1 MSKAVDRARA
11 RVAAAAGQDTRRAA
25 LERSL
30 ASRFWLRFHMSVML
44 FAAFGS
50 GFLVSYALLRAG
62 VGSTLVRWPLGTLVG
77 YVALFLCMRLW
88 LAYVGVRPFSS
99 GERRVTEDAANVDMV
114 WSSGNGGGSSIAGD
128 AVDVFRGGGGSSG
141 GGGASGSFGDAPVRV
156 FAPGGSSGGGGGS
169 KGAGFS
175 LDLGDGDAFKLL
187 VLVIIVLAIVAALGG
202 GVIYLV
208 ASAPHLLADVAF
220 GAALTG
226 GIAPAAR
233 RVADADADWSGSVFK
248 ATWKPFFIILVV
260 VVAASLALNH
270 YFPGART
277 LGEAFG
283 MLQGS

>member
-1 MSKAVDRARA
+1 MSEAVARARA
-11 RVAAAAGQDTRRAA
+11 RVAAAAGEDSRRAA

-50 GFLVSYALLRAG
+50 GFLASYGLLRMG

-77 YVALFLCMRLW
+77 YIALIYCMRLW
-88 LAYVGVRPFSS
+88 LAYIGVRPLHIDTGRRAHDDGSS
-99 GERRVTEDAANVDMV
+99 VVPDIQV
-114 WSSGNGGGSSIAGD
+114 SGGGGGGSGGGIGD
-128 AVDVFRGGGGSSG
+128 IFRGGGGSSG
-141 GGGASGSFGDAPVRV
+141 GGGASGSFGDAPMR
-156 FAPGGSSGGGGGS
+156 FAAASGSSGGGGGKS
-169 KGAGFS
+169 GSGFS
-175 LDLGDGDAFKLL
+175 LDLDGDAVKVL
-187 VLVIIVLAIVAALGG
+187 VLVIIVLAIAAALGG

-233 RVADADADWSGSVFK
+233 RVANADDDWTGSVLK
-248 ATWKPFFIILVV
+248 ATWKPFAIILVV
-260 VVAASLALNH
+260 VVAASIALNH

-277 LGEAFG
+277 IGEAFG
-283 MLQGS
+283 MLRLP

>member
-1 MSKAVDRARA
+1 MSKAADRTRARI
-11 RVAAAAGQDTRRAA
+11 AAAAGEDSRRAE

-30 ASRFWLRFHMSVML
+30 ASRFWLRFHMSIML

-50 GFLVSYALLRAG
+50 GFLLSYALLRAG
-62 VGSTLVRWPLGTLVG
+62 VGSTLVRWTLGTLVG
-77 YVALFLCMRLW
+77 YIALFLCMRLW
-88 LAYVGVRPFSS
+88 LAYIGVRPLRGDDS
-99 GERRVTEDAANVDMV
+99 RRANDDGTSAIDLSIVSD
-114 WSSGNGGGSSIAGD
+114 GGGSSVGEM
-128 AVDVFRGGGGSSG
+128 VDVFRGGGGSSG
-141 GGGASGSFGDAPVRV
+141 GGGASGSFGDAPVR
-156 FAPGGSSGGGGGS
+156 FSASGSGGGGGHGS
-169 KGAGFS
+169 GFS
-175 LDLGDGDAFKLL
+175 LDLGDGDAIKVI

-233 RVADADADWSGSVFK
+233 RVADADDDWSGSVFK
-248 ATWKPFFIILVV
+248 ATWKPFFIILAV
-260 VVAASLALNH
+260 VVAASIALNH

-283 MLQGS
+283 MLGF